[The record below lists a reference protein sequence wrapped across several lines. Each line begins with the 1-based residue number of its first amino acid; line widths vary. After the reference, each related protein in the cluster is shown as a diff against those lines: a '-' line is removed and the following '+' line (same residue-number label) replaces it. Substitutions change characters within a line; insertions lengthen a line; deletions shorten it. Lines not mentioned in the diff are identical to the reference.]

1 MLLAAVNALQIAPAS
16 ALAPGA
22 YVSVAAGGSHTCGV
36 LATGGVQC
44 WGRNN
49 YGQLGNNSTT
59 DSATPVAVNG
69 LTTATS
75 VSAGNFHSCAVL
87 IGGGGERKTLRLVAQ
102 HADVWH
108 SFGSVGTLTRKSAI
122 LDEHCA
128 VVGRDPN
135 QIERSAAVTTTP
147 AEIAEPLVAAGAT
160 LFTIGVNGPDYDLS
174 LAREWIAWRDAR
186 G

>member
-1 MLLAAVNALQIAPAS
+1 MTMLLAAVNALQIAPAS

-22 YVSVAAGGSHTCGV
+22 YVSVAAGNSHTCGV
-36 LATGGVQC
+36 LATGAVQC

-87 IGGGGERKTLRLVAQ
+87 TGGGV
-102 HADVWH
+102 
-108 SFGSVGTLTRKSAI
+108 
-122 LDEHCA
+122 
-128 VVGRDPN
+128 
-135 QIERSAAVTTTP
+135 
-147 AEIAEPLVAAGAT
+147 
-160 LFTIGVNGPDYDLS
+160 
-174 LAREWIAWRDAR
+174 
-186 G
+186 